1 MFNSNINCNVNS
13 NISNISII
21 KNISI
26 ENKRTGKVCLGMLKN
41 NSNCY
46 GLTGGGYS
54 SNSLLTN
61 VKLNQVSDYYK
72 MVNSAIF

>member
-46 GLTGGGYS
+46 GLTGGV
-54 SNSLLTN
+54 L
-61 VKLNQVSDYYK
+61 
-72 MVNSAIF
+72 F